1 MPRWTG
7 HVLLYLLY
15 ARFVTNMFTNTV
27 GNVEGARKAI
37 REHLI
42 RSSET
47 TITAADQC
55 LDAIVAIAEALI
67 VCFRAEKKVLI
78 CGNGGSAADSQH
90 MAAEFVNRLGSEN
103 DRPPL
108 PALALTTDTSFLT
121 SYANDIGYDGVFE
134 RQVLAF
140 GNPGDVLIAISTS
153 GNSKNVIRAVAS
165 GRERRLTTVGLL
177 GEGGALSSLVDH
189 AVIVPSRDTQH
200 VQESLLTI
208 EHAICLTV
216 ERELFGLGSAG

>member
-1 MPRWTG
+1 MPS
-7 HVLLYLLY
+7 
-15 ARFVTNMFTNTV
+15 NII
-27 GNVEGARKAI
+27 GNVEGARQAI

-47 TITAADQC
+47 TSAAADQC
-55 LDAIVAIAEALI
+55 LVAIVGIAEVLI
-67 VCFRAEKKVLI
+67 SCFRSEKKVLI

-90 MAAEFVNRLGSEN
+90 MAAELVNRLSGEN
-103 DRPPL
+103 ERPPL

-140 GNPGDVLIAISTS
+140 GNSGDVLIGISTS
-153 GNSKNVIRAVAS
+153 GNSKNVIRAITAAR
-165 GRERRLTTVGLL
+165 GRGLTTVGLL

-189 AVIVPSRDTQH
+189 PLIVPSRDTQH

-216 ERELFGLGSAG
+216 ERELFGFDKPDNPKSDQV